1 MNTNTQTNQGII
13 KRVPL
18 DFSWPIGKE
27 WPGHQNPHLD
37 ERVVCDACDGTGVSV
52 ARLRLGDIVSL
63 LMMSATETITQE
75 SLYSHQRETFLYRT
89 QGKIPGKDML
99 QLTGGLAGRSLRDH
113 LNFHDSLDCVEASRK
128 IISAAGLPTSWGYCP
143 ICNGEGEVFT
153 FEKDKK
159 ASDEWVPQQPPVG
172 EGYQLWDSFMPGA
185 PISPVFS
192 KPEEF
197 ALYLANTQT
206 KTRLT
211 YENWL
216 KVIKGELF
224 IKG

>member
-37 ERVVCDACDGTGVSV
+37 ERVMCDACDGTGLTV
-52 ARLRLGDIVSL
+52 ARLRLNDAVNYLLGSGEEAAKGEVSISPKLNPNFCNTYKKVPDKEMIL
-63 LMMSATETITQE
+63 LTQ
-75 SLYSHQRETFLYRT
+75 
-89 QGKIPGKDML
+89 
-99 QLTGGLAGRSLRDH
+99 GLAGRPMGPLLH
-113 LNFHDSLDCVEASRK
+113 HDALDRMAAARK
-128 IISAAGLPTSWGYCP
+128 IISAAGLPTNWGYCP

-197 ALYLANTQT
+197 AMYLANTQT

-216 KVIKGELF
+216 KVVKGELF